1 MSKVSNALGKKFT
14 ITNWAQSKRKGKPIT
29 MMTAYDYPSAK
40 FVDEAGINA
49 ILVGDSVNMVV
60 LGHEST
66 VSLTL
71 EEQLHHCR
79 AVARGATRPFLV
91 GDMPFMSYEIN
102 PIEAVRNAGR
112 FLKEGK
118 MDAVKL
124 EGGEEVAETVR
135 RIVKAGVPVMGH
147 IGLTPQKISQ
157 LGGYRVQGRTASAAT
172 ELLESARALEEA
184 GCFSIVLES
193 MPSIV
198 ATQISQRISI
208 PTIGIGAGS
217 GCDGQVLV
225 FHDALGMYD
234 DLNPRFVKRFAN
246 LKNDIVSALSAY
258 RDEVEARSFP
268 AVEHTY
274 TMKPEEEES
283 FQKLI
288 DNEKLEEND
297 ENSP

>member
-1 MSKVSNALGKKFT
+1 
-14 ITNWAQSKRKGKPIT
+14 

-60 LGHEST
+60 LGNEST

-71 EEQLHHCR
+71 DEQLHHCR
-79 AVARGATRPFLV
+79 AVARGATRPFLI
-91 GDMPFMSYEIN
+91 GDMPFLTYEVD

-124 EGGEEVAETVR
+124 EGGEEVADTVK
-135 RIVKAGVPVMGH
+135 RIVDAGVPVMGH

-157 LGGYRVQGRTASAAT
+157 LGGYKVQGRTAGAAADLLKSAQ
-172 ELLESARALEEA
+172 ALEEA

-193 MPSIV
+193 MPSVV
-198 ATQISQRISI
+198 ATHISQMISI
-208 PTIGIGAGS
+208 PTIGIGAGA

-246 LKNDIVSALSAY
+246 LKKDIISALEAY
-258 RDEVEARSFP
+258 RDEVESRSFP

-274 TMKPEEEES
+274 KMKAEEVSTFLAMMGVEISAES
-283 FQKLI
+283 DDLDQS
-288 DNEKLEEND
+288 ET
-297 ENSP
+297 NS

>member
-1 MSKVSNALGKKFT
+1 
-14 ITNWAQSKRKGKPIT
+14 
-29 MMTAYDYPSAK
+29 MMTAYDFPSAR

-60 LGHEST
+60 LGHDST

-79 AVARGATRPFLV
+79 AVARGATRPFLI
-91 GDMPFMSYEIN
+91 GDMPFMTYQVD

-118 MDAVKL
+118 MDAIKL
-124 EGGEEVAETVR
+124 EGGEEIAPTVHK
-135 RIVKAGVPVMGH
+135 IVQAGIPVMGH

-157 LGGYRVQGRTASAAT
+157 LGGYRVQGRTADAAAS
-172 ELLESARALEEA
+172 LVESAKVLEQA

-193 MPSIV
+193 VPSVV
-198 ATQISQRISI
+198 ATHISKTLKI

-225 FHDALGMYD
+225 FHDVLGLYD

-246 LKNDIVSALSAY
+246 LKQEIIDALTAY
-258 RDEVEARSFP
+258 RDEVEGRSFP

-274 TMKPEEEES
+274 TMKPEEEALFIDLIES
-283 FQKLI
+283 KNLG
-288 DNEKLEEND
+288 NN
-297 ENSP
+297 